1 METNAWLASLSRD
14 REERQLKRTRPDAA
28 AEPTRVDTSQAAPAE
43 ADASPGSSI
52 PTPSPFQP
60 SPKKGRSPPVGAE
73 VIDLEDSDDER
84 DGGRPPFASPQL
96 LADAAL
102 AARLQGAPLQ
112 PLKPLRK
119 PDLCEP

>member
-1 METNAWLASLSRD
+1 MERNAWLASLSRD

-28 AEPTRVDTSQAAPAE
+28 AEPTRVGTSQAAPAE

-60 SPKKGRSPPVGAE
+60 SPKKRRPPPVGAE
-73 VIDLEDSDDER
+73 VIDLEGSDDER
-84 DGGRPPFASPQL
+84 DGGRPPSASPQL
-96 LADAAL
+96 LSDAAL

-112 PLKPLRK
+112 PVPK
-119 PDLCEP
+119 LCEP

>member
-1 METNAWLASLSRD
+1 MESNAWLASLSRD

-28 AEPTRVDTSQAAPAE
+28 AEPTRVGTSQAAPAE
-43 ADASPGSSI
+43 ADASPGTI
-52 PTPSPFQP
+52 PTPSPFHP

-84 DGGRPPFASPQL
+84 DGGRPPSASPQL

-112 PLKPLRK
+112 PLAKPE
-119 PDLCEP
+119 LCEP